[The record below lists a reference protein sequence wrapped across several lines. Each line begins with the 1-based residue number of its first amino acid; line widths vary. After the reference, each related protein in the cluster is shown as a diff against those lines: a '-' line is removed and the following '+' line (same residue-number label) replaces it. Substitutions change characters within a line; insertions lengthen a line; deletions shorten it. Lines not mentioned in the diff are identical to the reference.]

1 MDLAV
6 RINTTRAQRQ
16 QKDHQKIL
24 RRMGKIVANDPAIQ
38 QFVPYKL
45 HQDLDDVIDLRIKD
59 TKIWRPFM
67 HLDLKVRKSY
77 DSHWAFIEK
86 LKELKRV
93 LRAGENR
100 HNHSAAQSEYL
111 KH

>member
-1 MDLAV
+1 
-6 RINTTRAQRQ
+6 
-16 QKDHQKIL
+16 
-24 RRMGKIVANDPAIQ
+24 
-38 QFVPYKL
+38 
-45 HQDLDDVIDLRIKD
+45 
-59 TKIWRPFM
+59 M

-77 DSHWAFIEK
+77 DSHWAFMGK

-100 HNHSAAQSEYL
+100 HDHSAAQSEYL